1 LRAKRLTNNNSPFK
15 TTYSPSWPGP
25 YLPLRY
31 VKKGF
36 WVYNDDL
43 ERTGKE
49 AYFEALSEQLLE
61 ESEENPQ

>member
-1 LRAKRLTNNNSPFK
+1 MWGR
-15 TTYSPSWPGP
+15 

-31 VKKGF
+31 VKNGF

-49 AYFEALSEQLLE
+49 ACFETPSEHLLE
-61 ESEENPQ
+61 ESEENQHKPMKI